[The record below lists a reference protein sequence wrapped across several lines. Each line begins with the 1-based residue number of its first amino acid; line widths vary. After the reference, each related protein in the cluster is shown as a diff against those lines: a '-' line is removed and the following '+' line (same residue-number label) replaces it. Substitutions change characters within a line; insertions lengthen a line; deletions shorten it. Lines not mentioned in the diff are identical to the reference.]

1 MSGDTAA
8 LPSIG
13 MVIAGGV
20 VGAVLGFAVS
30 VYLTEAVFAVNTFVA
45 TALDVGATVAGW
57 LIGSWLLER
66 LLDGNAKPS

>member
-1 MSGDTAA
+1 MAATA

-13 MVIAGGV
+13 MVVAGGV
-20 VGAVLGFAVS
+20 VGAVLGFSVS
-30 VYLTEAVFAVNTFVA
+30 VYLTEAVFAVSAVAA

-57 LIGSWLLER
+57 LIGSWLLAR